1 MKRLTSFVLAALL
14 WFATV
19 SYALAAPAPAS
30 TEARTSTPAPGEAST
45 STEART
51 STPAPTHVI
60 DLPTYCKEGYR
71 LYNGKCQRVL

>member
-30 TEARTSTPAPGEAST
+30 TEARTSTPAPTEAST
-45 STEART
+45 ST